1 MKRRMRKIGAMF
13 LAVLLLVTLNIN
25 PTVVIAQAIIDSHVF
40 ENIKVIHQNLVRLAT
55 NGTLST
61 VYAEDTDTDTD
72 TSPDVYVTVNCDHAD
87 EIDDLMG
94 LEDITLTDLKNYGIK
109 NVVEIKGTIEEG
121 DAQIVSAVG
130 DVKQTLQGLS
140 GQLSQIQHTI
150 ELMQHNYRVAHLYS
164 LNNEDSG
171 SLWRPYTADVPY
183 VSDFA
188 MVSGPFANV
197 YTGYWDTAV
206 TTLYK
211 PQSAKAE
218 RALEILGYDAIV
230 RYEGVVLQKSVSA
243 KHVSGMGEQS
253 TVYGPLDGN
262 DTSSAWTIATVERE
276 EIGTESVTWL
286 DAVTLLYKAL
296 GQEQYTYQSFMSRNP
311 SITPETSPAF
321 QNLANPV
328 PDANGQYQGY
338 DFKMFLSR
346 SNVISGTSGSS
357 KQTPIYWN
365 KAISDG
371 FIPVGVSLDDAI
383 IGTDFLKLAWKMMV
397 AYGEPEMTKDET
409 MALLQVYGT
418 NYPVSLGLDTADAW
432 AYLKVR
438 GCLADEVL
446 YYITKPVSRDELLD
460 ICMRVKDKDSRLNYK
475 DIQISLDIGE
485 LLRDNG
491 YYPVK
496 DLDFSMGSFS
506 SSIEIDYSKK
516 TSYAYAVVMSDDMRL
531 STNGALRAYS
541 DPECTHEIE
550 GFTDP
555 YPTYTIEGT
564 PTLLFTVPID
574 YTGNI
579 YVCKKDLA
587 SGTIIND
594 GAVKVISIPSNLLG
608 GGIFAGS
615 FTLQGDV
622 AVATEQSYNSLDLKV
637 ADKTLQEY
645 ADFVRAGRERP
656 TPTVAS
662 LTATPLE
669 KLSLYMDALT
679 SPMVAYAAPTT
690 NLMVADGGSGSST
703 VKLQHT
709 ASWEKLEGN
718 DGKIGNLSTLPLT
731 ADQIP
736 DGRDVSCFDTS
747 SQLPGITVAADPSS
761 LLYSRMYY
769 MTNWITS
776 DNSPVKAMTSG
787 KYVFTHLS
795 GPEAVF
801 ELRQSSKPSANEVLY
816 ALLSRNSYS
825 STVIPTHTDQQY
837 ISLYNG
843 VNEEMLKLA
852 SDLRT
857 LDENTT
863 DHDPT
868 HADKKYKWL
877 PMYALG
883 VEPKTNVSGLT
894 LINDKFKYGETWAV
908 NMLRFGD
915 LNVDVNEK
923 VTSAIQN
930 FGLSA
935 TDYDVDS
942 DSFEFTVSSSK
953 SRDFEDMLGAFA
965 DENNSSNSSTNSQ
978 SDIVNIQRD
987 VASSVVMSRN
997 EEKLLSWESL
1007 LKAQIVEPVTGGG
1020 FPQQEADGCY
1030 YIWTKFG
1037 QVKVNT
1043 LRSTIQI
1050 GTTIYDLHGSIE
1062 GGKDPLLAYMDN
1074 SDENKM
1080 FYLDVR
1086 CVMGLVKNEF
1096 IRTDNTLTI
1105 ETNSIGSGNYVI
1117 YDIGA
1122 NGTSSNVFDAT
1133 EVGSYNFPE
1142 VKGLSYL
1149 SNLGLGNNAPAFGAS
1164 SARISLLTKTVY
1176 DNDYWVDSSY
1186 NRIILNSFVP
1196 TANWLVVI
1204 NQSETDTGASLF
1216 VYYPKAP
1223 FVYGFANEAGTIS
1236 TVSEPSEYAQSGWNN
1251 AIQESKALPKL
1262 YEALRSCYC
1271 PNNEEEPVEWY
1282 DKMSWAAATHLY
1294 QMTEL
1299 WYLSPNYVIREF
1311 KITSNT
1317 VSNVFAYDNF
1327 GDPVTKEITDASNA
1341 EVKNYEYADE
1351 GKADGAIYWLESI
1364 GFVYNMP
1371 TISDFTLEKYF
1382 SGQYPLPI
1390 AVTSKSVSSA
1400 NQLGIVNYNMNYWG
1414 TWINKDNQAQD
1425 RVPYGYSLD
1434 DKGYVHYKD
1443 GSTLIS
1449 SDSLPK
1455 QSDGLSDEILPYYP
1469 PGYDGDSM
1477 VLAPSG
1483 IYFYFGGNTKENVPA
1498 TTVSQSLTTLNEF
1511 YYGSSRVTFK
1521 SINND
1526 NTASYEMGSTSYYPI
1541 KMDNSSTFYRVYR
1554 LKNHD
1559 VLINNGNILMG
1570 GSSSIHDV
1578 IVDSYVV
1585 EPPDN
1590 PLDRLGATTL
1600 LRMIDEGSSWLIV
1613 VAFQVIPIIGI
1624 ILMTILIGLSF
1635 LGQNKV
1641 VQTLAEKVID
1651 PVRILTFGA
1660 RNITNWHFKKVLIP
1674 CMLLYITFALFYNGN
1689 LIKIVMWLGE
1699 VYGVVS
1705 KYFKM
1710 M

>member
-13 LAVLLLVTLNIN
+13 LTVLLLVTLNIN
-25 PTVVIAQAIIDSHVF
+25 PTVIIAQAIIDSHVF
-40 ENIKVIHQNLVRLAT
+40 ENIKVINQNLVRLVS

-61 VYAEDTDTDTD
+61 VYAEDSNTT
-72 TSPDVYVTVNCDHAD
+72 PEINVTVNCDHSD
-87 EIDDLMG
+87 EIDELMG
-94 LEDITLTDLKNYGIK
+94 AEDITLTDLKNYGIE
-109 NVVEIKGTIEEG
+109 NAVEIRGTIEEG
-121 DAQIVSAVG
+121 DAQIVSSVG
-130 DVKQTLQGLS
+130 SVNQTLQGIS

-171 SLWRPYTADVPY
+171 SLWRPYTEEVPY

-211 PQSAKAE
+211 PQSARAE

-253 TVYGPLDGN
+253 VVYGPLDGN

-276 EIGTESVTWL
+276 EIGVESVTWL

-328 PDANGQYQGY
+328 PGPDGQYQGY

-346 SNVISGTSGSS
+346 SNTINGTSGSS
-357 KQTPIYWN
+357 KQIPIYWN
-365 KAISDG
+365 KAVSDG
-371 FIPVGVSLDDAI
+371 FIPAGKNLDDTI

-460 ICMRVKDKDSRLNYK
+460 VCMRIKDKDSRLNYK

-506 SSIEIDYSKK
+506 SRIEIDYSKK
-516 TSYAYAVVMSDDMRL
+516 TNYAYAIVMSEDMRL

-564 PTLLFTVPID
+564 PTLLFTIPVD

-579 YVCKKDLA
+579 YVCKRDLA
-587 SGTIIND
+587 SGTIINE
-594 GAVKVISIPSNLLG
+594 GTVKVVSIPSTLLG

-615 FTLQGDV
+615 FTLQGDI
-622 AVATEQSYNSLDLKV
+622 AVATEQSYQSLDLKI
-637 ADKTLQEY
+637 ADRVLQEY

-656 TPTVAS
+656 TPTVAA
-662 LTATPLE
+662 LTSTPLE
-669 KLSLYMDALT
+669 KLSLYLDALT
-679 SPMVAYAAPTT
+679 TPMTVYAA
-690 NLMVADGGSGSST
+690 NMMVADGGGGSST
-703 VKLQHT
+703 VELSHT
-709 ASWEKLEGN
+709 ASWERLEGT

-736 DGRDVSCFDTS
+736 DNKDIPLFNTS
-747 SQLPGITVAADPSS
+747 QQAQSHTPGIMVAADPSS
-761 LLYSRMYY
+761 LLLSRMYY

-776 DNSPVKAMTSG
+776 TNSPVKAITSG
-787 KYVFTHLS
+787 VIVPSNLGGSIVSLS
-795 GPEAVF
+795 VNP
-801 ELRQSSKPSANEVLY
+801 SSKANAGGVLSVLLKRDSYTGTTIPSTTDTLGLNLY
-816 ALLSRNSYS
+816 PG
-825 STVIPTHTDQQY
+825 I
-837 ISLYNG
+837 
-843 VNEEMLKLA
+843 NEEELKLA
-852 SDLRT
+852 SDMRSYST
-857 LDENTT
+857 YAD
-863 DHDPT
+863 DPI
-868 HADKKYKWL
+868 HADIKYKWL
-877 PMYALG
+877 AAYAFGTEPETDVSDLILLNNSFKFNEAWARG
-883 VEPKTNVSGLT
+883 VL
-894 LINDKFKYGETWAV
+894 LA
-908 NMLRFGD
+908 GD
-915 LNVDVNEK
+915 LNTSINQNVS
-923 VTSAIQN
+923 SAIQN
-930 FGLSA
+930 FGLSTTTYDKD
-935 TDYDVDS
+935 TDT
-942 DSFEFTVSSSK
+942 FEFTVSSSK

-1074 SDENKM
+1074 SDDNKM

-1086 CVMGLVKNEF
+1086 CVMGIVKNEF

-1117 YDIGA
+1117 YDIGS
-1122 NGTSSNVFDAT
+1122 NGTSSNVFEVT

-1164 SARISLLTKTVY
+1164 SARINLLTSTIY
-1176 DNDYWVDSSY
+1176 DDEYWVDGSY

-1204 NQSETDTGASLF
+1204 NQNETDTGASLF

-1223 FVYGFANEAGTIS
+1223 FAYGFANEAGTIS

-1282 DKMSWAAATHLY
+1282 DRMSWAAATHLY

-1311 KITSNT
+1311 KLTSNT

-1341 EVKNYEYADE
+1341 EVKNYEYTDE

-1371 TISDFTLEKYF
+1371 TISDFTLEKYL

-1390 AVTSKSVSSA
+1390 AVTAKSVSSA
-1400 NQLGIVNYNMNYWG
+1400 SQLGIVNYNMNYWG
-1414 TWINKDNQAQD
+1414 TWVNKDNQSQD

-1443 GSTLIS
+1443 GSVYIS
-1449 SDSLPK
+1449 SDNLPK
-1455 QSDGLSDEILPYYP
+1455 QSDNLSDEILPYYP
-1469 PGYDGDSM
+1469 PGYSGDSM

-1570 GSSSIHDV
+1570 GSSSIQEV

-1585 EPPDN
+1585 EPPKN

-1600 LRMIDEGSSWLIV
+1600 LRMIDEGASWLII
-1613 VAFQVIPIIGI
+1613 VAFKIIPIIGI
-1624 ILMTILIGLSF
+1624 ILMTILIGLAF
-1635 LGQNKV
+1635 FGRNKV

-1660 RNITNWHFKKVLIP
+1660 RDITNWHFKKVLLP
-1674 CMLLYITFALFYNGN
+1674 CLLLYITFALFYNGN
-1689 LIKIVMWLGE
+1689 LIKVVMWLGE
-1699 VYGVVS
+1699 VYGVVV
-1705 KYFKM
+1705 KNFKM

>member
-40 ENIKVIHQNLVRLAT
+40 ENIKVIHQNLVRLAS

-61 VYAEDTDTDTD
+61 VYAGEPSTT
-72 TSPDVYVTVNCDHAD
+72 PDINVTVYCDHSD

-94 LEDITLTDLKNYGIK
+94 LGDVTLTDLKLSGIK
-109 NVVEIKGTIEEG
+109 NAIEIRGTIEEG
-121 DAQIVSAVG
+121 DAQIVSAIG
-130 DVKQTLQGLS
+130 DVNQTLQGLS

-171 SLWRPYTADVPY
+171 SLWRPYTEDVPY

-218 RALEILGYDAIV
+218 RALEVLGYDAIV
-230 RYEGVVLQKSVSA
+230 RYEGVVLQRSVSA

-276 EIGTESVTWL
+276 EIGVESVTWL

-328 PDANGQYQGY
+328 PGADGQYQGY

-346 SNVISGTSGSS
+346 SNIVSGTSGSS

-365 KAISDG
+365 KAVSDG

-438 GCLADEVL
+438 GCLADDVL

-460 ICMRVKDKDSRLNYK
+460 VCMRVKDKDSRLNYK

-496 DLDFSMGSFS
+496 DLDFSIGSFS

-516 TSYAYAVVMSDDMRL
+516 TSYAYAVVMSEDMRL

-564 PTLLFTVPID
+564 PTLLFTIPVD

-579 YVCKKDLA
+579 YVCKRDLA
-587 SGTIIND
+587 SGTIITD
-594 GAVKVISIPSNLLG
+594 GAVKTISIPSNLLG

-615 FTLQGDV
+615 FTLQGDI
-622 AVATEQSYNSLDLKV
+622 AVATEQSYNSLDLKI
-637 ADKTLQEY
+637 ADKVLQEY

-703 VKLQHT
+703 VKVSHT

-718 DGKIGNLSTLPLT
+718 DGKIGNLSALPLT

-736 DGRDVSCFDTS
+736 DGQDVSLFDTS
-747 SQLPGITVAADPSS
+747 SQSPYIMVAADPSS
-761 LLYSRMYY
+761 LLYSRMYH

-776 DNSPVKAMTSG
+776 NNSPVRAMTSG
-787 KYVFTHLS
+787 VTVPSNVGSSSATLT
-795 GPEAVF
+795 VN
-801 ELRQSSKPSANEVLY
+801 QSSKAGAAGVLGVLLRRGNYTDTTIPGYVDTQRLSLY
-816 ALLSRNSYS
+816 AG
-825 STVIPTHTDQQY
+825 I
-837 ISLYNG
+837 
-843 VNEEMLKLA
+843 NEEELKLA
-852 SDLRT
+852 SDMRT
-857 LDENTT
+857 LSSNTQ
-863 DHDPT
+863 DHDPR
-868 HADKKYKWL
+868 HMGEPDKWL
-877 PMYALG
+877 PMYAFGAEPHTNISALLQTNDSFTSSNSWARG
-883 VEPKTNVSGLT
+883 VL
-894 LINDKFKYGETWAV
+894 V
-908 NMLRFGD
+908 NGD
-915 LNVDVNEK
+915 LNTAVNGK
-923 VTSAIQN
+923 VSTAIQN

-935 TDYDVDS
+935 TSYDSAS
-942 DSFEFTVSSSK
+942 DTFEFTVSSSK

-965 DENNSSNSSTNSQ
+965 DENNSSSSSTNSQ

-1043 LRSTIQI
+1043 LRATIQI

-1074 SDENKM
+1074 SDDNKM

-1086 CVMGLVKNEF
+1086 CVMGIVQNEF

-1122 NGTSSNVFDAT
+1122 NGTSSNVFDVV

-1149 SNLGLGNNAPAFGAS
+1149 SNLGLGSNAPAFGS
-1164 SARISLLTKTVY
+1164 NSARINLLKSTIY
-1176 DNDYWVDSSY
+1176 DSEYWTDNSY
-1186 NRIILNSFVP
+1186 NRIVLNSFVP

-1223 FVYGFANEAGTIS
+1223 FAYGFANEAGSIS

-1311 KITSNT
+1311 KLTSNT
-1317 VSNVFAYDNF
+1317 VNNVFAYDNF
-1327 GDPVTKEITDASNA
+1327 GDPVTKEIVDASNT

-1351 GKADGAIYWLESI
+1351 GKADGAMYWLESI

-1371 TISDFTLEKYF
+1371 TISDFTLEKYL

-1400 NQLGIVNYNMNYWG
+1400 SQLGIVNYNMNYWG
-1414 TWINKDNQAQD
+1414 TWVNKDNQAQD

-1443 GSTLIS
+1443 GSVYIS

-1455 QSDGLSDEILPYYP
+1455 QSDNLSDEILPYYP
-1469 PGYDGDSM
+1469 PGYSGDSM

-1483 IYFYFGGNTKENVPA
+1483 VYFYFGGNTKENVPA

-1570 GSSSIHDV
+1570 GSSSIQDV

-1600 LRMIDEGSSWLIV
+1600 LRMIDEGASWLIV
-1613 VAFQVIPIIGI
+1613 IAFKIIPIIGI

-1635 LGQNKV
+1635 IGQNKV

-1660 RNITNWHFKKVLIP
+1660 RDITNWHFKKVLLP
-1674 CMLLYITFALFYNGN
+1674 CLLLYITFALFYNGN

-1705 KYFKM
+1705 KHFKM